1 MARYLVAWDLH
12 HDGVVYPPG
21 SVVELDDEAVARLPH
36 DQLTYQLA
44 TAADPVDPPPA
55 EEAKGKKPKAT
66 TE

>member
-21 SVVELDDEAVARLPH
+21 SVVDLDDEAAARLPQ
-36 DQLTYQLA
+36 DQLA
-44 TAADPVDPPPA
+44 TSPDPVDPPPA